1 MKTYKRTPTFMSWD
15 CMIQRC
21 KNPHNV
27 AYKNYGGRG
36 ITYDK
41 RWEIFKNF
49 LADMGERPEGT
60 TLDRIDVNKG
70 YFKENCKWS
79 TRSEQQHNMRIHQRE
94 DVGVTWSKERKKWQ
108 AKITNKGKQYAK
120 RFDDKQEA
128 INWRKEKE
136 IELWGIV
143 RQF

>member
-1 MKTYKRTPTFMSWD
+1 MKTYKKTPTFNSWD

-21 KNPHNV
+21 DNIHNV

-36 ITYDK
+36 IKYDESWK
-41 RWEIFKNF
+41 IYKNF
-49 LADMGERPEGT
+49 LADMGERPEGK

-70 YFKENCKWS
+70 YSKENCKWS
-79 TRSEQQHNMRIHQRE
+79 TRSEQQHNMRIHQKE
-94 DVGVTWSKERKKWQ
+94 DVGVTWSKERNKWQ
-108 AKITNKGKQYAK
+108 AKITNNGKQYAK
-120 RFDDKQEA
+120 RFNDKQEA

-136 IELWGIV
+136 IELWGLI